1 MSLFVALSRFLKS
14 ERVIPAAAQ
23 RSAGIHRR
31 APRSTMDPGAA
42 LLRSLSGMTAS
53 VTVATALL
61 LSAWSS
67 AQAQPLDKVTVAG
80 WSQPI
85 SEITNLLAEPDKGF
99 FKAKGIALDYVP
111 GNGGGAAL
119 QTLIAGQADI
129 AFTDPAALYLGLD
142 KGEKLVAIYN
152 IYPQNVFNVVALKSS
167 GIRTAADLKGK
178 RIGVYS
184 LASGTYQNLLVL
196 LHQVALSE
204 KDVTIQ
210 PTGLLNFAPLMQG
223 QVDATAATDT
233 GLLVAR
239 AKGLG
244 EANVLEVRDQLNLP
258 SDIFVVKAAYYEQNK
273 PLLKRFLAAY
283 RDSAAWMIARPEE
296 AARIAVTRAINGRD
310 EAVNLDIIKLRNASS
325 VSATTQREG
334 LGRFDLEALQKGA
347 DTFRSLGLI
356 SRQIDMKAVVK
367 SDLIPAKDGAP

>member
-1 MSLFVALSRFLKS
+1 MPIRRAFLALALSCL
-14 ERVIPAAAQ
+14 IAAPAMAQ
-23 RSAGIHRR
+23 
-31 APRSTMDPGAA
+31 
-42 LLRSLSGMTAS
+42 
-53 VTVATALL
+53 
-61 LSAWSS
+61 
-67 AQAQPLDKVTVAG
+67 QLDKVTVAG

-99 FKAKGIALDYVP
+99 FKARGIALDYVP
-111 GNGGGAAL
+111 GNGGGAAIQNML
-119 QTLIAGQADI
+119 TGQADI
-129 AFTDPAALYLGLD
+129 AFTDPASLYIALD

-152 IYPQNVFNVVALKSS
+152 IYPQNVFNVVALKTS
-167 GIRTAADLKGK
+167 GIRSAADLKGK

-196 LHQVALSE
+196 LHQVGLGE

-244 EANVLEVRDQLNLP
+244 EADVIEVRDQLNLP
-258 SDIFVVKAAYYEQNK
+258 SDIFVVKEAFYEQNK

-283 RDSAAWMIARPEE
+283 RDSAAWMIAKPEE
-296 AARIAVTRAINGRD
+296 AARLAVTRAINGRD
-310 EAVNLDIIKLRNASS
+310 EAVNLEIIKLRNLSS
-325 VSATTQREG
+325 VSPMTEREG
-334 LGRFDLEALQKGA
+334 LGRFDLDALQKGA

-356 SRQIDMKAVVK
+356 ARPLDMNQIVK
-367 SDLIPAKDGAP
+367 SDLLPLKDGAP

>member
-1 MSLFVALSRFLKS
+1 MLVRRALPALLALAL
-14 ERVIPAAAQ
+14 PWLAAAP
-23 RSAGIHRR
+23 AI
-31 APRSTMDPGAA
+31 
-42 LLRSLSGMTAS
+42 
-53 VTVATALL
+53 
-61 LSAWSS
+61 
-67 AQAQPLDKVTVAG
+67 AQPLDKITVAG

-85 SEITNLLAEPDKGF
+85 SEISNLLAEPDKGF
-99 FKAKGIALDYVP
+99 FKARGIALDYVP

-119 QTLIAGQADI
+119 QNMLAGQADI
-129 AFTDPAALYLGLD
+129 AFTDPAALYLALN

-167 GIRTAADLKGK
+167 GIRSAADLKGK

-196 LHQVALSE
+196 LHQVGLGE

-244 EANVLEVRDQLNLP
+244 EANVIEVRDQLNLP
-258 SDIFVVKAAYYEQNK
+258 SDIFVVKEAYYEQNK

-310 EAVNLDIIKLRNASS
+310 EAVNLAIIKLRNLSS
-325 VSATTQREG
+325 VSATTEREG
-334 LGRFDLEALQKGA
+334 LGRFDLDALQKGA
-347 DTFRSLGLI
+347 DTFHSLGLI
-356 SRQIDMKAVVK
+356 TRQLDMKAVLK
-367 SDLIPAKDGAP
+367 NDLIPTKDGAP

>member
-1 MSLFVALSRFLKS
+1 MSALRAFLMFALSCL
-14 ERVIPAAAQ
+14 VAA
-23 RSAGIHRR
+23 
-31 APRSTMDPGAA
+31 P
-42 LLRSLSGMTAS
+42 
-53 VTVATALL
+53 ATA
-61 LSAWSS
+61 
-67 AQAQPLDKVTVAG
+67 QTQDKVAVAG

-111 GNGGGAAL
+111 GNGGGAAIQNML
-119 QTLIAGQADI
+119 TGQADI
-129 AFTDPAALYLGLD
+129 AFTDPASLYIALD

-152 IYPQNVFNVVALKSS
+152 IYPQNVFNVVALKGS
-167 GIRTAADLKGK
+167 GIRSAADLKGK

-196 LHQVALSE
+196 LHQVGLSE

-244 EANVLEVRDQLNLP
+244 EANVIEVRDQLNLP
-258 SDIFVVKAAYYEQNK
+258 SDIFVVKESYYEQNK

-283 RDSAAWMIARPEE
+283 RDSAAWMIAKPEE
-296 AARIAVTRAINGRD
+296 AARLAVTRAINGRD
-310 EAVNLDIIKLRNASS
+310 EAVNLEIIKLRNLSS
-325 VSATTQREG
+325 VSATTEREG

-356 SRQIDMKAVVK
+356 TRQIDMTAVVK
-367 SDLIPAKDGAP
+367 SDLIPQKDGAP